1 MNAEIISIDSMQ
13 VYKYMDIGTAKVT
26 EEEKE
31 GIMHNMIDVQEP
43 DERFSVAEY
52 IKQVKKIEQDIIT
65 KGKNIIIIGG
75 TGLYVNSLIYGF
87 TFEEN
92 DEKVLLD
99 YRKELEK
106 SLEAGKETLET
117 LYKKAKEIDEKAAKM
132 ISSTDKKRIFRI
144 LEIYYITNMQKT
156 KIDEKRRKNNKNT
169 SKRNSNSNSNIKN
182 NVSNNDDNIE
192 YKLFYIDMEREL
204 LYDRI
209 NKRVDIML
217 DLGLIEETK
226 KTITIIAKN
235 KKVKEEEILKDYSN
249 ITALQA
255 IGYREVISYLKDELT
270 FDEMKEKIK
279 QNTRRYAKRQITW
292 FKKNDKIILDRTKND
307 EELIEIILEN
317 I

>member
-1 MNAEIISIDSMQ
+1 MQ
-13 VYKYMDIGTAKVT
+13 IYKYMDIGTAKVT

-31 GIMHNMIDVQEP
+31 GIIHHMIDIKDP

-99 YRKELEK
+99 YRRELEK

-117 LYKKAKEIDEKAAKM
+117 LYKKAKEIDEKAAEM

-169 SKRNSNSNSNIKN
+169 SKSNSNSNTKN
-182 NVSNNDDNIE
+182 NESNSDDNIE

-209 NKRVDIML
+209 NKRVDIMI

-226 KTITIIAKN
+226 KTITIIAKK
-235 KKVKEEEILKDYSN
+235 KKVKEEEILNDYSN

>member
-1 MNAEIISIDSMQ
+1 MQ
-13 VYKYMDIGTAKVT
+13 IYKYMDIGTAKVT

-31 GIMHNMIDVQEP
+31 GIIHHMIDIKDP

-52 IKQVKKIEQDIIT
+52 IKQVKKIEQDIIN

-144 LEIYYITNMQKT
+144 LEIYYLTNMQKT

-169 SKRNSNSNSNIKN
+169 NKSNSNSNSNSKN
-182 NVSNNDDNIE
+182 NVRNNDDNIE

-226 KTITIIAKN
+226 KTITIIAKK
-235 KKVKEEEILKDYSN
+235 KKVKEEEILNDYSN

>member
-1 MNAEIISIDSMQ
+1 MQ
-13 VYKYMDIGTAKVT
+13 IYKYMDIGTAKVT

-31 GIMHNMIDVQEP
+31 GIIHHMIDIKDP
-43 DERFSVAEY
+43 DERFAVAEY
-52 IKQVKKIEQDIIT
+52 VKQVKKIEQDIIT

-169 SKRNSNSNSNIKN
+169 SKSNSNSNIKN
-182 NVSNNDDNIE
+182 NESNNDDIE

-217 DLGLIEETK
+217 NLGLIEETK
-226 KTITIIAKN
+226 KTITIIAKK
-235 KKVKEEEILKDYSN
+235 KKVKEEEILNDYSN

>member
-1 MNAEIISIDSMQ
+1 MQ
-13 VYKYMDIGTAKVT
+13 IYKYMDIGTAKVT

-31 GIMHNMIDVQEP
+31 GIIHHMIDIKDP

-99 YRKELEK
+99 YRKKLEK
-106 SLEAGKETLET
+106 SLEDGKETLAT
-117 LYKKAKEIDEKAAKM
+117 LYNKAKEIDEKAADM

-144 LEIYYITNMQKT
+144 LEIYYLTNIQKT
-156 KIDEKRRKNNKNT
+156 EIDKKRRENNNNNNNNEKNSKNNGN
-169 SKRNSNSNSNIKN
+169 
-182 NVSNNDDNIE
+182 NNDNNIE

-226 KTITIIAKN
+226 KTITIIAKK
-235 KKVKEEEILKDYSN
+235 KKVKEEEILNDYSN

-255 IGYREVISYLKDELT
+255 IGYREVIAYLKAEMT
-270 FDEMKEKIK
+270 FEEMKEKIK

>member
-1 MNAEIISIDSMQ
+1 MQ
-13 VYKYMDIGTAKVT
+13 IYKYMDIGTAKVT

-31 GIMHNMIDVQEP
+31 GIIHHMIDIKDP

-52 IKQVKKIEQDIIT
+52 VKQVKKIEQDIIT

-99 YRKELEK
+99 YRRELEK

-117 LYKKAKEIDEKAAKM
+117 LYKKAKEIDEKAAEM

-169 SKRNSNSNSNIKN
+169 SKSNSNSNTKN
-182 NVSNNDDNIE
+182 NVSNSDDNIE
-192 YKLFYIDMEREL
+192 YKLFYIDIEREL

-235 KKVKEEEILKDYSN
+235 KKVKEEEILNDYSN

-292 FKKNDKIILDRTKND
+292 FKKNNKIILDRTKND

>member
-1 MNAEIISIDSMQ
+1 MQ
-13 VYKYMDIGTAKVT
+13 IYKYMDIGTAKVT

-31 GIMHNMIDVQEP
+31 GIIHHMIDIKDP

-52 IKQVKKIEQDIIT
+52 IKQVKKIEQDIIN

-117 LYKKAKEIDEKAAKM
+117 LYKKAKEMDEKAAKM

-144 LEIYYITNMQKT
+144 LEIYYLTNMQKT

-169 SKRNSNSNSNIKN
+169 NKSNSNSNSNSKN
-182 NVSNNDDNIE
+182 NVRNNDDNIE

-226 KTITIIAKN
+226 KTITIIAKK
-235 KKVKEEEILKDYSN
+235 KKVKEEEILNDYSN

>member
-1 MNAEIISIDSMQ
+1 MQ
-13 VYKYMDIGTAKVT
+13 IYKYMDIGTAKVT

-31 GIMHNMIDVQEP
+31 GIIHHMIDIKDP

-144 LEIYYITNMQKT
+144 LEIYYLTNMQKT

-169 SKRNSNSNSNIKN
+169 SKRNSNSNSNGNSKN
-182 NVSNNDDNIE
+182 NVRNNDDNIE

-235 KKVKEEEILKDYSN
+235 KKVKEEEILNDYSN

>member
-1 MNAEIISIDSMQ
+1 MQ
-13 VYKYMDIGTAKVT
+13 IYKYMDIGTAKVT

-31 GIMHNMIDVQEP
+31 GIIHHMIDIKDP

-99 YRKELEK
+99 YRK
-106 SLEAGKETLET
+106 SLEESIESGKETLDT
-117 LYKKAKEIDEKAAKM
+117 LYEKAKKIDEKAADM
-132 ISSTDKKRIFRI
+132 ISRTDKKRIFRI
-144 LEIYYITNMQKT
+144 LEIYYLSNTGKT
-156 KIDEKRRKNNKNT
+156 EIDKIRKENNEVSDIRVGVYNYNKNL
-169 SKRNSNSNSNIKN
+169 
-182 NVSNNDDNIE
+182 E
-192 YKLFYIDMEREL
+192 YKLFYIDMDREI
-204 LYDRI
+204 LYNRI
-209 NKRVDIML
+209 NKRVEIMIE
-217 DLGLIEETK
+217 LGLIEETK
-226 KTITIIAKN
+226 KVIEIIAN
-235 KKVKEEEILKDYSN
+235 KKNVSYEEILKNYDD

-255 IGYREVISYLKDELT
+255 IGYREVIAYLKNEIDYE
-270 FDEMKEKIK
+270 EMKEKIK

-292 FKKNDKIILDRTKND
+292 FKKNEKIMLDREKTD
-307 EELIEIILEN
+307 EELIEIIIQN

>member
-1 MNAEIISIDSMQ
+1 MQ
-13 VYKYMDIGTAKVT
+13 IYKYMDIGTAKVT

-31 GIMHNMIDVQEP
+31 GIIHHMIDIKDP

-52 IKQVKKIEQDIIT
+52 VKQVKKIEQDIIT

-117 LYKKAKEIDEKAAKM
+117 LYKKAKEIDEKAADM

-144 LEIYYITNMQKT
+144 LEIYYLTNMQKT

-169 SKRNSNSNSNIKN
+169 SKRNSNSNSNSNIKN
-182 NVSNNDDNIE
+182 NGSNNDDNIE

-209 NKRVDIML
+209 NKRVDIMI

-226 KTITIIAKN
+226 KTITIIAKK

>member
-1 MNAEIISIDSMQ
+1 MQ
-13 VYKYMDIGTAKVT
+13 IYKYMDIGTAKVT

-31 GIMHNMIDVQEP
+31 GIIHHMIDIKDP

-52 IKQVKKIEQDIIT
+52 VKQVKKIEQDIIT

-117 LYKKAKEIDEKAAKM
+117 LYKKAKEIDEKAADM

-169 SKRNSNSNSNIKN
+169 SKSNSNSNIKN
-182 NVSNNDDNIE
+182 NESNNDDIE

-217 DLGLIEETK
+217 NLGLIEETK
-226 KTITIIAKN
+226 KTITIIAKK
-235 KKVKEEEILKDYSN
+235 KKVKEEEILNDYSN

>member
-1 MNAEIISIDSMQ
+1 MQ
-13 VYKYMDIGTAKVT
+13 IYKYMDIGTAKVT

-31 GIMHNMIDVQEP
+31 GIIHHMIDIKDP

-106 SLEAGKETLET
+106 SLEDGKETLET
-117 LYKKAKEIDEKAAKM
+117 LYKKAKEIDEKAADM

-144 LEIYYITNMQKT
+144 LEIYYLTNMQKT

-169 SKRNSNSNSNIKN
+169 SKSNSISNIDIKN
-182 NVSNNDDNIE
+182 NGSNNDDNIE

-226 KTITIIAKN
+226 KIITIIAKN
-235 KKVKEEEILKDYSN
+235 KKVKEEILNDYSN

-292 FKKNDKIILDRTKND
+292 FKKNNKIILDRTKND

>member
-1 MNAEIISIDSMQ
+1 MQ
-13 VYKYMDIGTAKVT
+13 IYKYMDIGTAKVT

-31 GIMHNMIDVQEP
+31 GIIHHMIDIKDP

-106 SLEAGKETLET
+106 SLEDGKETLET
-117 LYKKAKEIDEKAAKM
+117 LYKKAKEIDEKAADM

-144 LEIYYITNMQKT
+144 LEIYYLTNMQKT

-169 SKRNSNSNSNIKN
+169 SKSNSISNIDIKN
-182 NVSNNDDNIE
+182 NGSNNDDNIE

-226 KTITIIAKN
+226 KTITIIAKK
-235 KKVKEEEILKDYSN
+235 KKVKEEEILNDYSN

-255 IGYREVISYLKDELT
+255 IGYREVISYLKDKLT

-292 FKKNDKIILDRTKND
+292 FKKNNKIILDRTKND

>member
-1 MNAEIISIDSMQ
+1 MQ
-13 VYKYMDIGTAKVT
+13 IYKYMDIGTAKVT

-31 GIMHNMIDVQEP
+31 GIIHHMIDIKDP

-52 IKQVKKIEQDIIT
+52 VKQVKKIEQYIIT

-106 SLEAGKETLET
+106 SLEDGKETLET
-117 LYKKAKEIDEKAAKM
+117 LYKKAKEIDEKAADM

-144 LEIYYITNMQKT
+144 LEIYYLTNMQKT

-169 SKRNSNSNSNIKN
+169 SKSNSISNIDIKN
-182 NVSNNDDNIE
+182 NGSNNDDNIE

-235 KKVKEEEILKDYSN
+235 KKVKEEEILNDYSN

>member
-1 MNAEIISIDSMQ
+1 
-13 VYKYMDIGTAKVT
+13 
-26 EEEKE
+26 
-31 GIMHNMIDVQEP
+31 
-43 DERFSVAEY
+43 
-52 IKQVKKIEQDIIT
+52 
-65 KGKNIIIIGG
+65 
-75 TGLYVNSLIYGF
+75 
-87 TFEEN
+87 
-92 DEKVLLD
+92 
-99 YRKELEK
+99 
-106 SLEAGKETLET
+106 
-117 LYKKAKEIDEKAAKM
+117 M

-169 SKRNSNSNSNIKN
+169 SKSNSNSNTKN
-182 NVSNNDDNIE
+182 NESNSDDNIE

-209 NKRVDIML
+209 NKRVDIMI

-226 KTITIIAKN
+226 KTITIIAKK
-235 KKVKEEEILKDYSN
+235 KKVKEEEILNDYSN

>member
-1 MNAEIISIDSMQ
+1 MQ
-13 VYKYMDIGTAKVT
+13 IYKYMDIGTAKVT

-31 GIMHNMIDVQEP
+31 GIIHHMIDIKDP

-52 IKQVKKIEQDIIT
+52 VKQVKKIEQDIIT

-156 KIDEKRRKNNKNT
+156 KIDEKRRKNNKST
-169 SKRNSNSNSNIKN
+169 SKSNSNSNSKN
-182 NVSNNDDNIE
+182 NESNNDDNIE

-235 KKVKEEEILKDYSN
+235 KKVKEEEILNDYSN

-292 FKKNDKIILDRTKND
+292 FKKNNKIILDRTKND

>member
-1 MNAEIISIDSMQ
+1 MQ
-13 VYKYMDIGTAKVT
+13 IYKYMDIGTAKVT

-31 GIMHNMIDVQEP
+31 GIIHHMIDIKDP

-52 IKQVKKIEQDIIT
+52 VKQVKKIEQDIIN

-99 YRKELEK
+99 YRKKLEK

-169 SKRNSNSNSNIKN
+169 NKSNSNSNSNSNIKN
-182 NVSNNDDNIE
+182 NESNNDDNIE
-192 YKLFYIDMEREL
+192 YKLFYIDIEREL

-235 KKVKEEEILKDYSN
+235 KKVKEEEILNDYSN

-292 FKKNDKIILDRTKND
+292 FKKNDKSILDRTKND